1 MSKRSNPILLEA
13 ADQTKAALFSTESHI
28 DLAIAGVAATM
39 LRMGSDRERS
49 GLSIFHTQ
57 KVLEE
62 AAALATKMIDAR
74 GDLGR
79 FHNRMAAAARAAG
92 LDQVAI
98 GPTQKPSGEFAG
110 QGGDVE
116 AGAERVTV

>member
-1 MSKRSNPILLEA
+1 MSKPNNPILLEA

-39 LRMGSDRERS
+39 LRMGSDRERA
-49 GLSIFHTQ
+49 GLTIFHTQ
-57 KVLEE
+57 KVLED

-98 GPTQKPSGEFAG
+98 GPTQKPSGEYSD
-110 QGGDVE
+110 QGADTDVD
-116 AGAERVTV
+116 APRIVA